1 MHKILVLDG
10 VSELGVKILEKT
22 CKITEIPKISYEE
35 LLEIIKDY
43 DAVIV
48 RSATKITEEVL
59 DKAINLKV
67 IGRAGVGVDNIDI
80 KAATKKGII
89 VLNAPNGNTN
99 AATEHTMALM
109 LSLTRAIPQAH
120 ASMKA
125 GRWDRKSF
133 LGLELKDRTLGV
145 LGLGRIGAGV
155 ASRAQ
160 AFGMKVLA
168 YDPYLSNERAE
179 QLSVKKCEMDEVL
192 ANADFLTLHLPL
204 TDETKGMI
212 NKNSIAKMKKGVRII
227 NAARGECINLDD
239 LVVALKE
246 GKVAGAALDVFPSE
260 PLGEHEITKLDNVV
274 LTPHLGASTIEA
286 QEGVA
291 VDVAIAIKEALNGQ
305 MVASA
310 LNAVPVSPDML
321 NKIKPYFNLVK
332 ALGYIAC
339 AITNSPIKEVKI
351 EYSNVFKDLDT
362 RALNQMMLCG
372 LLNSILQERINI
384 VNAPMIA
391 QERGIH
397 LVEQKS
403 DYNVNSIKV
412 TIISELGEH
421 EITGALMSD
430 KSAYITA
437 IDEYEIKFEPSGV
450 LLLIPHDNVP
460 GMIGLIGTA
469 LGNAGI
475 NISSMQVSKT
485 HKSGEN
491 IMAISINKKP
501 LKADFK
507 NICDI
512 AGVHGVKL
520 IDCSEICDD

>member
-1 MHKILVLDG
+1 MHSILVLDG
-10 VSELGVKILEKT
+10 VSELGIKILEKNY
-22 CKITEIPKISYEE
+22 KITEIPKITHEE
-35 LLEIIKDY
+35 LIKIIKDY

-59 DKAINLKV
+59 EHATNLKV

-99 AATEHTMALM
+99 AATEHTMALI
-109 LSLTRAIPQAH
+109 LSLARAIPQAH

-125 GRWDRKSF
+125 GRWDRKAF

-155 ASRAQ
+155 ATRAQ

-179 QLSVKKCEMDEVL
+179 QLSVKKCEIDEVL

-204 TDETKGMI
+204 TDETRGMI
-212 NKNSIAKMKKGVRII
+212 NKDSIAKMKKGIRII

-239 LVVALKE
+239 LTQALKD
-246 GKVAGAALDVFPSE
+246 KIVAGAALDVFPNE

-274 LTPHLGASTIEA
+274 LTPHLGASTVEA

-291 VDVAIAIKEALNGQ
+291 VDIAIAIKDVFSGQ
-305 MVASA
+305 MVSSA
-310 LNAVPVSPDML
+310 LNAVPVNPEML
-321 NKIKPYFNLVK
+321 SKIKPYFNLVK

-339 AITNSPIKEVKI
+339 SITTSPIKEVKV
-351 EYSNVFKDLDT
+351 EYSNAFKDLDT
-362 RALNQMMLCG
+362 RALSQMLLCG
-372 LLNSILQERINI
+372 LLNSVLQERVNI
-384 VNAPMIA
+384 VNAPMLA

-403 DYNVNSIKV
+403 DYGVNLIKV
-412 TIISELGEH
+412 KIVSELGEH
-421 EITGALMSD
+421 EVRGSLMPD
-430 KSAYITA
+430 KSAYISG

-450 LLLIPHDNVP
+450 LLLVPHDNVP
-460 GMIGLIGTA
+460 GMIGLIGSA

-491 IMAISINKKP
+491 IMAISVDKKP
-501 LKADFK
+501 LKSDFK